1 LDCSLTSDK
10 AVDASDRSWRVEHR
24 YRAVLEVLAGQPV
37 TEVAARHGASRQ
49 SVYVWKRRYEA
60 DGLLGLQERSR
71 RPRTSPA
78 RLAADIEALVC
89 ELRRLHPRWGA
100 RRICFELGRRGVT
113 PAPSRATVHRVLVRN
128 GLVDAQAQR
137 HKRKFKRWEREQP
150 MELWQL
156 DIVDGMTLANGRSC
170 KIVTGIDDHSRFMV
184 IAAVVAR
191 PTGRAVCAAF
201 TAAMQRYGVPQEV
214 LSDNGK
220 QFTGRYTKPRPVQVL
235 FERICVRNGIVQ
247 RLTKI
252 RSPTTTGKVERFHH
266 TLQTEF
272 LDQTGVFADLAT
284 AQAALD
290 GWVHAYNHERPH
302 QSLAMATPASRFQ
315 PETRPAVD
323 DFYTSLAPEP
333 VMATGAGSQPSTMD
347 ESPDPS
353 KHGSAGAVEVHLIVP
368 ASGALSLAGRQEV
381 WVGRPSPDA
390 P

>member
-1 LDCSLTSDK
+1 VTSGGV
-10 AVDASDRSWRVEHR
+10 VDSSDRSWRVEHR

-49 SVYVWKRRYEA
+49 SLYVWKRRYEA

-71 RPRTSPA
+71 RPRTSPT
-78 RLAADIEALVC
+78 RLAADVEAQVC
-89 ELRRLHPRWGA
+89 ELRRQHPRWGA
-100 RRICFELGRRGVT
+100 RRICFELGRRGVAPT
-113 PAPSRATVHRVLVRN
+113 PSRATAHRVLVRN

-156 DIVDGMTLANGRSC
+156 DIVDGMRLANGRGC
-170 KIVTGIDDHSRFMV
+170 KVVTGIDDHSRFVV
-184 IAAVVAR
+184 IAAVVSR

-252 RSPTTTGKVERFHH
+252 RPPTTTGKVERFHH

-272 LDQTGVFADLAT
+272 LDQCGVFADLAT
-284 AQAALD
+284 AQAA
-290 GWVHAYNHERPH
+290 GCMPTTTNGR
-302 QSLAMATPASRFQ
+302 TSR
-315 PETRPAVD
+315 
-323 DFYTSLAPEP
+323 
-333 VMATGAGSQPSTMD
+333 
-347 ESPDPS
+347 
-353 KHGSAGAVEVHLIVP
+353 
-368 ASGALSLAGRQEV
+368 
-381 WVGRPSPDA
+381 W
-390 P
+390 